1 MNQQPTIEERLE
13 HAKQAMRDALFVL
26 DKYIEDTW
34 EHRERVREAL
44 AELNEVKE

>member
-44 AELNEVKE
+44 EELQEVKE